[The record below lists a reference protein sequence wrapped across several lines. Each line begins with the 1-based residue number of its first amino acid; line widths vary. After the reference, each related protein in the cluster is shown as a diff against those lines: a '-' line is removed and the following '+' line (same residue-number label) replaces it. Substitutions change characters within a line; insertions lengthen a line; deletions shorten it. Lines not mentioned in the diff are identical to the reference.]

1 MTIKDSKSES
11 FLKQIELHVKRI
23 CIFHGGKKSEG
34 SFPRLK
40 ADTEQLSSEAQPINR
55 REFFSRKMS
64 SGYFM
69 GVWRCD

>member
-11 FLKQIELHVKRI
+11 FLKQTECSTKRV

-40 ADTEQLSSEAQPINR
+40 ADTDQLSSKAQPTNR

-64 SGYFM
+64 LGYFM
-69 GVWRCD
+69 GVGRCG